1 MVSLAFDDP
10 AARRRFWVNLFLDVT
25 EEPDEEVVESI
36 RATRP
41 IDELLDALKADD
53 PIVRT
58 RTTQMLWALWMGE
71 AGQLAQ
77 HELARGMRLL
87 EQSDFEPAIECFSRL
102 IESAPTFSEAHNKR
116 ATAYFL
122 QGAYAEAV
130 TDCRAALELNPRHF
144 GAWHGLGLCYIRLG
158 DFARACVAFRSALNI
173 QPLAEENSRLL
184 AYCRGRRDGTPNLP
198 GFADR
203 ARRAHGS

>member
-25 EEPDEEVVESI
+25 EEPDDEVVESI

-87 EQSDFEPAIECFSRL
+87 EQGDWDPAVDCFTRL
-102 IESAPTFSEAHNKR
+102 IESAPTFSEARNKR
-116 ATAYFL
+116 ATAHFL
-122 QGAYAEAV
+122 QGNYAEAV

-158 DFARACVAFRSALNI
+158 DFSRACTAFRSALSI
-173 QPLAEENSRLL
+173 QPLAEENTRLL
-184 AYCRGRRDGTPNLP
+184 AYCRGRCDGATKVPS
-198 GFADR
+198 FAGP